1 LREDSCE
8 LLSKIDDYWDEIG
21 FQPWSGLGMA
31 GVYRR
36 VTFRKGA
43 LLGEVARY
51 YADDYILWSHEGE
64 HSAERILREW
74 RGIPEVMSHRVLL
87 LGNSTW
93 AKTRQKSFLWGF
105 RGWVEIYSLR
115 LGDNPHKRFADLAY
129 WAFMALDYSKKT
141 KTNKDTEVM
150 PVYDI

>member
-1 LREDSCE
+1 MREDSCE

-21 FQPWSGLGMA
+21 FQPCSGLGLA

-64 HSAERILREW
+64 QSAERILRDW
-74 RGIPEVMSHRVLL
+74 RGIPEVMSHRILL

-93 AKTRQKSFLWGF
+93 PKTRQKTFLWGF

-115 LGDNPHKRFADLAY
+115 LGDKPHKRFADLAY
-129 WAFMALDYSKKT
+129 WALMGLDYSKK
-141 KTNKDTEVM
+141 KGNQDTEVM
-150 PVYDI
+150 PVNGV